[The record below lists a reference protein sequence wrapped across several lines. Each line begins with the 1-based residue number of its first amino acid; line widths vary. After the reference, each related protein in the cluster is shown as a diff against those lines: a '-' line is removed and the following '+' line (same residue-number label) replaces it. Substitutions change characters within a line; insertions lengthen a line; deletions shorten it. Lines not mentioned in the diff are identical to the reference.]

1 MDFIRSHFLQNPY
14 FKSSEGIFISS
25 KNAQNDCLSIFLSD
39 FKTKMEVW
47 LNLCGLLKTY
57 ALYSES
63 VIFLWDLSQK
73 SGENYNIT
81 SN

>member
-1 MDFIRSHFLQNPY
+1 MLKVKDIQSLKLT
-14 FKSSEGIFISS
+14 KSSECVFISS